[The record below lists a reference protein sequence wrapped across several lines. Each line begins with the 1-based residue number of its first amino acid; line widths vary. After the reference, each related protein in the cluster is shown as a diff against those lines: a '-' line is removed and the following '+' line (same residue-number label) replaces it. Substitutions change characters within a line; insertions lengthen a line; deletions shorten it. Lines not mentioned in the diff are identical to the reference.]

1 MFVSQ
6 VKANFLPLLE
16 CFAFI
21 RGRPYNTPVMRS
33 RLQLLF
39 WGLVLLIALD
49 GLGRNSPAYRR
60 VYDTTL
66 VSDWMYVLAHILLY
80 AGLVLLFLGAFRF
93 PSTRKALPAVF
104 RMVLMVGVM
113 QEVTQSLSRGTI
125 PLRGILFD
133 LGVDLV
139 GGLLGLVVG
148 TWYFHWR
155 NRRSI
160 SRADK
165 S

>member
-1 MFVSQ
+1 
-6 VKANFLPLLE
+6 
-16 CFAFI
+16 
-21 RGRPYNTPVMRS
+21 MRS

-49 GLGRNSPAYRR
+49 GLGRFSPAYRR

-66 VSDWMYVLAHILLY
+66 ASDWMYVLVHILLY

-93 PSTRKALPAVF
+93 PSYRKALPAVF
-104 RMVLMVGVM
+104 RMVLIVGVM
-113 QEVTQSLSRGTI
+113 QEVTQSLSRGYI

-148 TWYFHWR
+148 YWYFHWR
-155 NRRSI
+155 NRRTI
-160 SRADK
+160 SRAD
-165 S
+165 